1 MSLEGAL
8 EPPPGITP
16 NFVNPVS
23 MRKYDVLGQS
33 MCLTV
38 STLLVWM
45 RMYSKVRLIKSTEW
59 EDCKSTAK
67 LVQRIMNT
75 ERVKILASL
84 PGYFPT
90 CPVR

>member
-59 EDCKSTAK
+59 EDCKFYDQAGSTDY
-67 LVQRIMNT
+67 
-75 ERVKILASL
+75 E
-84 PGYFPT
+84 Y
-90 CPVR
+90 